1 MANTERLERLKNL
14 LIKSNGIGIKELA
27 KILDVTEMTVRRDL
41 KSLLETGD
49 AVIVRGVAVYRPKA
63 VSVEAQVYSI
73 ENQKKVMKEEKE
85 RIGKKAAE
93 LLVVGDVVFLDVGT
107 TVEKLVLSM
116 EDNMQITAMC
126 FAANTLFQL
135 QKKNISQIIMG
146 GGYYHPSSTVFESE
160 AIIPIMNG
168 LRATKAFIA
177 PAAVDMDLGLT
188 CSVPYDKTI
197 KELEIKN
204 SQKVIALI
212 TSNKFGKVKSTQFG
226 TWNDVD
232 VVITDKGI
240 PKEWVDFL
248 KDREIELFIV

>member
-73 ENQKKVMKEEKE
+73 EDQKKVMKEEKE

-240 PKEWVDFL
+240 PKEWVDFF

>member
-1 MANTERLERLKNL
+1 MANTERLEKLKNL

-73 ENQKKVMKEEKE
+73 EDQKKVMKEEKE
-85 RIGKKAAE
+85 RIGKKATE

-212 TSNKFGKVKSTQFG
+212 TSNKYGKVKSTQFG

>member
-73 ENQKKVMKEEKE
+73 EDQKKVMEEEKE

-93 LLVVGDVVFLDVGT
+93 LLVVGDVVFRDVGT

-240 PKEWVDFL
+240 PKEWVDFF

>member
-73 ENQKKVMKEEKE
+73 EDQKKVMEEEKE
-85 RIGKKAAE
+85 GIGKKAAE

-248 KDREIELFIV
+248 KDKEIELFIV

>member
-73 ENQKKVMKEEKE
+73 EDQKKVMKEEKE
-85 RIGKKAAE
+85 RIGKNAAE

>member
-73 ENQKKVMKEEKE
+73 EDQKKVMEEEKE
-85 RIGKKAAE
+85 GIGKRAAE

>member
-73 ENQKKVMKEEKE
+73 EDQKKVMEEEKE
-85 RIGKKAAE
+85 GIGKKAAE
-93 LLVVGDVVFLDVGT
+93 LLVVGDVVCLDVGT

>member
-73 ENQKKVMKEEKE
+73 EDQKKVMEEEKE
-85 RIGKKAAE
+85 GIGKKAAE

-248 KDREIELFIV
+248 KEREIELFIV

>member
-73 ENQKKVMKEEKE
+73 EDQKKVMKEEKE
-85 RIGKKAAE
+85 RIGKKATE

-226 TWNDVD
+226 TWYDVD
-232 VVITDKGI
+232 VVITDYGI

>member
-1 MANTERLERLKNL
+1 MSNTERLERLKNL

-73 ENQKKVMKEEKE
+73 EDQKKVMEEEKE
-85 RIGKKAAE
+85 EIGKKAAE

-240 PKEWVDFL
+240 PKEWVDFF

>member
-73 ENQKKVMKEEKE
+73 EDQKKVMEEEKE
-85 RIGKKAAE
+85 VIGKKAAE

>member
-73 ENQKKVMKEEKE
+73 EDQKKVMKEEKE

-212 TSNKFGKVKSTQFG
+212 TSNKYGKVKSTQFG

>member
-1 MANTERLERLKNL
+1 MANTERLEKLKNL

-73 ENQKKVMKEEKE
+73 EDQKKVMEEEKE

>member
-1 MANTERLERLKNL
+1 MANTERLEKLKNL

-73 ENQKKVMKEEKE
+73 EDQKKVMEEEKE
-85 RIGKKAAE
+85 GIGKKAVE

-240 PKEWVDFL
+240 PKEWVDFF

>member
-73 ENQKKVMKEEKE
+73 EDQKKVMKEEKE
-85 RIGKKAAE
+85 RIGKKATE

-212 TSNKFGKVKSTQFG
+212 TSNKYGKVKSTQFG

-240 PKEWVDFL
+240 PKEWVDFF

>member
-1 MANTERLERLKNL
+1 MANKERLERLKNL

-73 ENQKKVMKEEKE
+73 EDQKKVMEEEKE
-85 RIGKKAAE
+85 GIGNKAAE

-204 SQKVIALI
+204 SRKMIALI

>member
-73 ENQKKVMKEEKE
+73 EDQKKVMEEEKE

-240 PKEWVDFL
+240 PKEWVDFF
-248 KDREIELFIV
+248 KERRIELFIV

>member
-73 ENQKKVMKEEKE
+73 EDKKKVMEEEKE
-85 RIGKKAAE
+85 GIGKKAAE

-240 PKEWVDFL
+240 PKEWVDFF

>member
-73 ENQKKVMKEEKE
+73 EDQKKVMEEEKE
-85 RIGKKAAE
+85 GIGKKAAE

-212 TSNKFGKVKSTQFG
+212 TSNKYGKVKSTQFG

-248 KDREIELFIV
+248 KEREIELFIV

>member
-1 MANTERLERLKNL
+1 MANTERLEKLKNL

-27 KILDVTEMTVRRDL
+27 KILDVTEMTIRRDL

-73 ENQKKVMKEEKE
+73 EDQKKVMEEEKE

-240 PKEWVDFL
+240 PKEWVDFF

>member
-73 ENQKKVMKEEKE
+73 EDQKKVMKEEKE

-212 TSNKFGKVKSTQFG
+212 TSNKYGKVKSTQFG

-240 PKEWVDFL
+240 PKEWVDFF

>member
-41 KSLLETGD
+41 RSLLETGD

-73 ENQKKVMKEEKE
+73 EDQKKVMKEEKE

-240 PKEWVDFL
+240 PKEWVDFF
-248 KDREIELFIV
+248 KEREIELFIV

>member
-1 MANTERLERLKNL
+1 MANTERLEKLKNL

-73 ENQKKVMKEEKE
+73 EDQKKVMEEEKE
-85 RIGKKAAE
+85 GIGKKAAE

>member
-73 ENQKKVMKEEKE
+73 EDQKKIMEEEKE
-85 RIGKKAAE
+85 VIGKKAAE

-248 KDREIELFIV
+248 KEREIELFIV

>member
-73 ENQKKVMKEEKE
+73 EDQKKVMEEEKE

-212 TSNKFGKVKSTQFG
+212 TSNKYGKVKSTQFG

-240 PKEWVDFL
+240 PKEWVDFF
-248 KDREIELFIV
+248 KDRDIELFIV

>member
-73 ENQKKVMKEEKE
+73 EDQKKVMKEEKE
-85 RIGKKAAE
+85 RIGKKATE

-240 PKEWVDFL
+240 PKEWVDFF
-248 KDREIELFIV
+248 KDRKIELFIV

>member
-73 ENQKKVMKEEKE
+73 EDQTKVMEEEKE
-85 RIGKKAAE
+85 GIGKKAAE

-240 PKEWVDFL
+240 PKEWVDFF
-248 KDREIELFIV
+248 KDRDIELFIV

>member
-73 ENQKKVMKEEKE
+73 EDQKKVMEEEKE
-85 RIGKKAAE
+85 GIGKKAAE

-226 TWNDVD
+226 TWKDVD

-240 PKEWVDFL
+240 PKEWVDFF

>member
-73 ENQKKVMKEEKE
+73 EDQKKVMKEEKE

-240 PKEWVDFL
+240 PKEWVDFF
-248 KDREIELFIV
+248 KDRDIELFIV

>member
-1 MANTERLERLKNL
+1 MANTERLEKLKNL

-73 ENQKKVMKEEKE
+73 EDQKKVMEEEKE
-85 RIGKKAAE
+85 RIGKKATE

>member
-73 ENQKKVMKEEKE
+73 EDQKKVMKEEKE
-85 RIGKKAAE
+85 RIGKKATE

-107 TVEKLVLSM
+107 TVERLVLSM

-240 PKEWVDFL
+240 PKEWVDFF

>member
-73 ENQKKVMKEEKE
+73 EDQKKVMEEEKE

-240 PKEWVDFL
+240 PKEWVDFF

>member
-73 ENQKKVMKEEKE
+73 EDQKKVMEEEKE

>member
-1 MANTERLERLKNL
+1 MANTERLEKLKNL

-73 ENQKKVMKEEKE
+73 EDQKKVMEEEKE
-85 RIGKKAAE
+85 GIGKKAAE

-248 KDREIELFIV
+248 KEREIELFIV

>member
-73 ENQKKVMKEEKE
+73 EDQKKVMEEEKE
-85 RIGKKAAE
+85 GIGKKAAE

-107 TVEKLVLSM
+107 TVEKLVLYM

-204 SQKVIALI
+204 SQKMIALI

-240 PKEWVDFL
+240 PKEWVDFF
-248 KDREIELFIV
+248 KDRDIELFIV

>member
-73 ENQKKVMKEEKE
+73 EDQKKVMKEEKE
-85 RIGKKAAE
+85 RIGKKATE

-197 KELEIKN
+197 KELEIEN

-232 VVITDKGI
+232 MVITDKGI
-240 PKEWVDFL
+240 PKEWVDFF

>member
-73 ENQKKVMKEEKE
+73 EDQKKVMEEEKE
-85 RIGKKAAE
+85 VIGKKAAE

-168 LRATKAFIA
+168 LRATKAFIT

-240 PKEWVDFL
+240 PKEWVDFF
-248 KDREIELFIV
+248 KDRDIELFIV

>member
-73 ENQKKVMKEEKE
+73 EDQKKVMEEEKE
-85 RIGKKAAE
+85 VIGKKAAE

-240 PKEWVDFL
+240 PKEWVDFF
-248 KDREIELFIV
+248 KDRDIELFIV

>member
-73 ENQKKVMKEEKE
+73 EDQKKVMEEEKE

-204 SQKVIALI
+204 SQKMIALI

-240 PKEWVDFL
+240 PKEWVDFF

>member
-41 KSLLETGD
+41 KSILETGD

-73 ENQKKVMKEEKE
+73 EDQKKVMEEEKE